1 MWYALIAA
9 NLTQAGLFAYTYK
22 SLPPQI
28 PIFYSKTE
36 GEEQLG
42 DLWMIAILPI
52 LMNLIIFINTYVYRK
67 YFKENIFVKHLF
79 FVLNIFLITSFT
91 IIFFKILFTV
101 S

>member
-1 MWYALIAA
+1 MWYALITA
-9 NLTQAGLFAYTYK
+9 NLAQIGLFIYTYK

-28 PIFYSKTE
+28 PIFYSKNQ

-42 DLWMIAILPI
+42 DLWMIATLPI
-52 LMNLIIFINTYVYRK
+52 LMNLLILINTYIYRN

-79 FVLNIFLITSFT
+79 FVLNIFLISSFT

>member
-9 NLTQAGLFAYTYK
+9 NLAQIGFFAYTYR

-28 PIFYSKTE
+28 PIFYSKSQ

-52 LMNLIIFINTYVYRK
+52 LMNLLILLNFYLYRR

-79 FVLNIFLITSFT
+79 FVLDIFLIVSFT